1 MTFIPDRTHIFAAVL
16 MAGIALIGISWA
28 PLKLGWLLIFP
39 IIFIVWVLTAKTRVD
54 DSGIAVSYLFKKN
67 VHLPW
72 DQLRG
77 IGFEGSSAKVAT
89 VDGHEYTL
97 PGVTSNSLPDLAEAS
112 SGRIA
117 DVITQA
123 SEAADGM
130 MEVTD
135 QEGNSILVTPEEYEE
150 RTAAGEKLS
159 MPGEGDNEGSY
170 KNSKEDEE

>member
-1 MTFIPDRTHIFAAVL
+1 MTFTPDRTHVLAAVL
-16 MAGIALIGISWA
+16 MTGIALIGISWA
-28 PLKLGWLLIFP
+28 PVKLGWLLIFP
-39 IIFIVWVLTAKTRVD
+39 IIFIAWVLTAKTVVD
-54 DSGIAVSYLFKKN
+54 DSGIGVSYLFKKN
-67 VHLPW
+67 VKLPW

-89 VDGHEYTL
+89 VDGREFTL
-97 PGVTSNSLPDLAEAS
+97 PGVTFNSLPDLAEAS

-135 QEGNSILVTPEEYEE
+135 QQGNSILVTPEEYEE
-150 RTAAGEKLS
+150 RIAAGEKLS
-159 MPGEGDNEGSY
+159 RVRKGTT
-170 KNSKEDEE
+170 EELN

>member
-1 MTFIPDRTHIFAAVL
+1 MTFTPDRTHVLAAVL
-16 MAGIALIGISWA
+16 MTGIALIGISWA

-39 IIFIVWVLTAKTRVD
+39 IIFIAWVLTAKTVVND
-54 DSGIAVSYLFKKN
+54 QGISVSYLFKKN
-67 VHLPW
+67 VSLPW

-77 IGFEGSSAKVAT
+77 IGFEGSKAKVAT
-89 VDGHEYTL
+89 VDGKEFTL
-97 PGVTSNSLPDLAEAS
+97 PGVTFNSLPDLAEAS

-135 QEGNSILVTPEEYEE
+135 QHGDSILVTPEEYEK

-159 MPGEGDNEGSY
+159 RVRRDAARDNG
-170 KNSKEDEE
+170 

>member
-1 MTFIPDRTHIFAAVL
+1 MTFTPDRTHIFAAVL

-97 PGVTSNSLPDLAEAS
+97 PGVTFNSLPDLAEAS

-123 SEAADGM
+123 SEATDGM

>member
-1 MTFIPDRTHIFAAVL
+1 MTFTPDRTHVLAAVL
-16 MAGIALIGISWA
+16 MTGIALIGISWA

-39 IIFIVWVLTAKTRVD
+39 IIFIAWVLTAKTVVND
-54 DSGIAVSYLFKKN
+54 QGISVSYLFKKN
-67 VHLPW
+67 VSLPW

-77 IGFEGSSAKVAT
+77 IGFESSKAKVAT
-89 VDGHEYTL
+89 VDGKEFTL
-97 PGVTSNSLPDLAEAS
+97 PGVTFNSLPDLAEAS

-123 SEAADGM
+123 AEAADGM

-135 QEGNSILVTPEEYEE
+135 QHGDSILVTPEEYEK

-159 MPGEGDNEGSY
+159 RVRRDAARDNG
-170 KNSKEDEE
+170 